1 MKPSLYLIPVITVCL
16 FACGPVNKQPKNNL
30 TATTANTFQIS
41 PEATVTNQQGE
52 KENLS
57 DVLVKDSSTLVV
69 RVTDNHPVESKHIAL
84 YRLRFITDEYPPTK
98 NIIILAD
105 RLPADTGWGSLLKI
119 ASFKVRVFQ
128 IDSSLLP
135 PALEQQQRAYL
146 FYLNKQLHASKMYVP
161 DSLYG
166 SKTDSYFEQAGLAM
180 GRAQVNPLL
189 VHTKGMNKHSYYSA
203 GSSNTNMYL
212 STRFVKV
219 GSRNTYTRYYEDFY
233 FRNTGREPL
242 VIYSTSNSWTS
253 SGCEVYVPDKPV
265 QPGERDRIRVYY
277 RPWLSG
283 SFHNEIRVY
292 SNTPGSPHTLI
303 ISGTAVNASGR
314 TTSIGFSRYRR
325 F

>member
-1 MKPSLYLIPVITVCL
+1 MKPSLYPILIITVCL
-16 FACGPVNKQPKNNL
+16 FACQPVTKQAKDNIPTCPADSFL
-30 TATTANTFQIS
+30 LS
-41 PEATVTNQQGE
+41 PEVTVTNQQGKKE
-52 KENLS
+52 KLS

-69 RVTDNHPVESKHIAL
+69 RVTDNHPDESKHIAL

-105 RLPADTGWGSLLKI
+105 RLPADTGWGQLLKT

-146 FYLNKQLHASKMYVP
+146 FYLNKQLHASKVYVP

-166 SKTDSYFEQAGLAM
+166 SKTDSYFEQAGLVM
-180 GRAQVNPLL
+180 GRTQVNSLL
-189 VHTKGMNKHSYYSA
+189 VHTKGMRKNSYYRS
-203 GSSNTNMYL
+203 GSSNTDIYL
-212 STRFVKV
+212 SDRFVKV
-219 GSRNTYTRYYEDFY
+219 GPRNIYTRYYEDFY

-242 VIYSTSNSWTS
+242 VIYKTSNNWGCT
-253 SGCEVYVPDKPV
+253 GCEVYVPAKPV

-277 RPWLSG
+277 RPRQSG
-283 SFHNEIRVY
+283 LFRNEIRVY

-303 ISGTAVNASGR
+303 ISGTAVNSSGR
-314 TTSIGFSRYRR
+314 TTTIGFSRYKR